1 MINPNIIPKFIKSR
15 ENSKE
20 ILMKISTLQKD
31 ERNLIAKI
39 AELDLL
45 HHNSINKKEYIYA
58 LNNIKKKKKKIRNKI
73 NK

>member
-45 HHNSINKKEYIYA
+45 H
-58 LNNIKKKKKKIRNKI
+58 NN
-73 NK
+73 